1 MIVQGDDCYPRSPS
15 IVVSP
20 LPPKSH
26 SPPLPLV
33 PEMRREEGQENEKEN
48 KERENK
54 EGENKDGE
62 KKEGKNKEGENK
74 EKENKEKENKE
85 MGNKEK
91 EKDNNVVS
99 SCDNSEEERQRRE
112 ECQTVETSSP
122 APCEVTNQVHP

>member
-1 MIVQGDDCYPRSPS
+1 MQGDDCNPRSPS
-15 IVVSP
+15 IVAST

-33 PEMRREEGQENEKEN
+33 PEMRREERQENEKE
-48 KERENK
+48 
-54 EGENKDGE
+54 
-62 KKEGKNKEGENK
+62 
-74 EKENKEKENKE
+74 
-85 MGNKEK
+85 NKEK

-122 APCEVTNQVHP
+122 APCEVTNQVHC

>member
-1 MIVQGDDCYPRSPS
+1 MIVQGDDCNPRSPS
-15 IVVSP
+15 IVASP

-48 KERENK
+48 KE
-54 EGENKDGE
+54 
-62 KKEGKNKEGENK
+62 
-74 EKENKEKENKE
+74 KENKEKENKE
-85 MGNKEK
+85 MENKEK

-122 APCEVTNQVHP
+122 APCEVTNQVHC

>member
-1 MIVQGDDCYPRSPS
+1 MIVQGDDCNPRSPS
-15 IVVSP
+15 IVASP

-33 PEMRREEGQENEKEN
+33 PEMRREERQENEK
-48 KERENK
+48 
-54 EGENKDGE
+54 
-62 KKEGKNKEGENK
+62 ENK

-85 MGNKEK
+85 MENKEK

-122 APCEVTNQVHP
+122 APVEVTNQVHC

>member
-1 MIVQGDDCYPRSPS
+1 MVVQGDDCNPRSPS
-15 IVVSP
+15 IVASP

-33 PEMRREEGQENEKEN
+33 PEMRREERQENEK
-48 KERENK
+48 
-54 EGENKDGE
+54 
-62 KKEGKNKEGENK
+62 ENK

-85 MGNKEK
+85 MGNKEKENKEMENKEK

-112 ECQTVETSSP
+112 ECQTVETTSP
-122 APCEVTNQVHP
+122 APVEVTNQVHC

>member
-1 MIVQGDDCYPRSPS
+1 MQGDDCNPRSPS
-15 IVVSP
+15 IVASP

-33 PEMRREEGQENEKEN
+33 PEMRREERQENEK
-48 KERENK
+48 
-54 EGENKDGE
+54 
-62 KKEGKNKEGENK
+62 ENK

-122 APCEVTNQVHP
+122 APVEVTNQVHC

>member
-1 MIVQGDDCYPRSPS
+1 MIVQGDDCNPRSPS
-15 IVVSP
+15 IVASP

-33 PEMRREEGQENEKEN
+33 PEMRREERQENEKE
-48 KERENK
+48 
-54 EGENKDGE
+54 
-62 KKEGKNKEGENK
+62 
-74 EKENKEKENKE
+74 
-85 MGNKEK
+85 NKEK

-122 APCEVTNQVHP
+122 APVEVTNQVHQILLLTEPMTN

>member
-1 MIVQGDDCYPRSPS
+1 MIVQGDDCNPRSPS
-15 IVVSP
+15 IVASP

-54 EGENKDGE
+54 E
-62 KKEGKNKEGENK
+62 
-74 EKENKEKENKE
+74 KENKE
-85 MGNKEK
+85 
-91 EKDNNVVS
+91 NNVVS
-99 SCDNSEEERQRRE
+99 SCENSEEERQRRE

-122 APCEVTNQVHP
+122 APVEVTNQVHP

>member
-1 MIVQGDDCYPRSPS
+1 MIVQGDDCTPRSPS
-15 IVVSP
+15 IVASP

-48 KERENK
+48 KEREN
-54 EGENKDGE
+54 N
-62 KKEGKNKEGENK
+62 
-74 EKENKEKENKE
+74 
-85 MGNKEK
+85 

-99 SCDNSEEERQRRE
+99 SCENSEEERQRRE

-122 APCEVTNQVHP
+122 APVEVTNQVHP

>member
-1 MIVQGDDCYPRSPS
+1 MIVQGDDCNPRSPS
-15 IVVSP
+15 IVASP

-33 PEMRREEGQENEKEN
+33 PEMRREERQEN
-48 KERENK
+48 
-54 EGENKDGE
+54 
-62 KKEGKNKEGENK
+62 

-91 EKDNNVVS
+91 EKENNVVS

-122 APCEVTNQVHP
+122 APCEVTNQVHCYRLSTLGNFVAYRTYDSLTICSLLL

>member
-1 MIVQGDDCYPRSPS
+1 MIVQGDDCNPRSPS
-15 IVVSP
+15 IVASP

-33 PEMRREEGQENEKEN
+33 PEMRREERQENEKEN
-48 KERENK
+48 
-54 EGENKDGE
+54 
-62 KKEGKNKEGENK
+62 
-74 EKENKEKENKE
+74 KENKE

-112 ECQTVETSSP
+112 ECQTVQTSSP
-122 APCEVTNQVHP
+122 APVEVTNQVHP

>member
-1 MIVQGDDCYPRSPS
+1 MQGDDCTPRSPS
-15 IVVSP
+15 IVASP

-33 PEMRREEGQENEKEN
+33 PEMRREERQENEKE
-48 KERENK
+48 
-54 EGENKDGE
+54 
-62 KKEGKNKEGENK
+62 
-74 EKENKEKENKE
+74 
-85 MGNKEK
+85 NKEK

-122 APCEVTNQVHP
+122 APVEVTNQVHQILLLTEPMTN